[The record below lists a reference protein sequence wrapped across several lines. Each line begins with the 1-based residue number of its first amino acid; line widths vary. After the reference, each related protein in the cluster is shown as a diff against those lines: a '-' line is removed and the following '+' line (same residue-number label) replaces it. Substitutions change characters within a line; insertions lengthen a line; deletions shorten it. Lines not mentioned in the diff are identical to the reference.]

1 MVLHVLKFNHV
12 LDQNE
17 KQYTNNLCFLSSSH
31 PNKEPIGGNNS
42 FIQSFFIEVH
52 GALMPHYSFYYRN
65 LKLISSP
72 ICSLWR
78 SFVPRKS
85 NATNKTFLLF
95 SWCTKKA
102 WMMSLSM
109 YLAQSLMLLLF
120 FLPFLVFEEDR
131 ISITPLECASF

>member
-1 MVLHVLKFNHV
+1 MRYNLKTTYILVLHVLKFNHV

-72 ICSLWR
+72 ICSL
-78 SFVPRKS
+78 
-85 NATNKTFLLF
+85 
-95 SWCTKKA
+95 
-102 WMMSLSM
+102 
-109 YLAQSLMLLLF
+109 
-120 FLPFLVFEEDR
+120 
-131 ISITPLECASF
+131 